1 MMNREL
7 ITKEGIMYEII
18 NTISTH
24 QFTNKDGN
32 LNQQVLGMYVHENGG
47 DRVLQRDN
55 MLLICKQIE
64 EATLLQLD
72 QPNNFRILHHMRK
85 QRIYKGCEL
94 ESPLYW
100 KVVKEMKTKQTDKSL
115 INEYKTKRG
124 KHSL

>member
-18 NTISTH
+18 NTINTH

-47 DRVLQRDN
+47 DRVLQRDS

-64 EATLLQLD
+64 EAT
-72 QPNNFRILHHMRK
+72 IL
-85 QRIYKGCEL
+85 
-94 ESPLYW
+94 
-100 KVVKEMKTKQTDKSL
+100 
-115 INEYKTKRG
+115 
-124 KHSL
+124 